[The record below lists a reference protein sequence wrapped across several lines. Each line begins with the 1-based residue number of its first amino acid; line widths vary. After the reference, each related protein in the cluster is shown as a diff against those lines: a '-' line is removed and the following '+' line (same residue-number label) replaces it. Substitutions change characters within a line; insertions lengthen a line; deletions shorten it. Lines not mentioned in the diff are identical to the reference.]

1 MYVEGR
7 AAAQIEIEGNGMAP
21 VGSTPQSYFEDPT
34 GVQLKAPAP
43 PVV

>member
-1 MYVEGR
+1 MR
-7 AAAQIEIEGNGMAP
+7 ANGMAS
-21 VGSTPQSYFEDPT
+21 VGSTPQAYFENPT